1 MMSQSS
7 VDLRKYLPYPVWG
20 LVLLALYVTSHY
32 SYLLFHSLAEIF
44 SIIIAVGVFAIAWN
58 ARRFLDNN
66 YLLFLGVAYL
76 FVALIDLVHTLSYK
90 GMGVFPGYGANLP
103 TQLWIAARYLEAA
116 SLLAAPL
123 FLKRRLHPPRVF
135 ATYFVV
141 FVALLLLIFLG
152 IFPVCFVEGAGL
164 TAFKRLSEYL
174 ICFILA
180 GALALLWRHRRE
192 FDPGVLRMLSWS
204 IVLTIASELAFT
216 FYFGVY
222 DLSNLLGHMLK
233 ILSFYLI
240 YKALIQTAL
249 MNPFDLLFRNL
260 KLSEEALRKE
270 RDFVDS
276 LIKTAQAIVLV
287 VDPQGKIIRFN
298 PYLEQLSGRRLEE
311 VRGQDWITTFLPAR
325 ERSQFSQVF
334 AKSLAGA
341 AGDLVNSAP
350 LLTRD
355 GREREIEWYNRPLM
369 DARGN
374 LTGLLAIGHDIT
386 ARQRAEM
393 AVRQLNLQLE
403 KKIGEVSQRTA
414 ELEAA
419 YGELESFSYTVSHD
433 LRAPLR
439 GISGFC
445 QALEEDCGQSLG
457 LRGLDYLGK
466 VKACARRLEELIEAL
481 LRLSHTTRAEM
492 RRSRVDLSALATA
505 IAAAL
510 QSSAPER
517 RGEFIIAPGLEAEGD
532 PTMLRLVLENLLGN
546 AWKFT
551 AKADRARI
559 EFRVGPRP
567 DGSRVFLVRDN
578 GPGFD
583 MQYVHKLF
591 GAFQRLHDASEYPGS
606 GVGLATVQRL
616 IQRHGGRVWAEGAA
630 GQGATFYF
638 TLEPGENA
646 PGNPPAPSPTKT

>member
-7 VDLRKYLPYPVWG
+7 VDPRKYLPYPVWG
-20 LVLLALYVTSHY
+20 LVLLALYVTSLY

-123 FLKRRLHPPRVF
+123 FLKRRLHPAQVF
-135 ATYFVV
+135 AAYFVV

-164 TAFKRLSEYL
+164 TTFKRLSEYL

-180 GALALLWRHRRE
+180 GALGLLWRHRRE
-192 FDPGVLRMLSWS
+192 FDPGVLRLLSWS

-216 FYFGVY
+216 FYLGVY

-240 YKALIQTAL
+240 YQALIQTAL

-311 VRGQDWITTFLPAR
+311 VQGQDWITTFLPAR
-325 ERSQFSQVF
+325 ERSQFGQVF

-341 AGDLVNSAP
+341 AGELVNTSP
-350 LLTRD
+350 ILTRD
-355 GREREIEWYNRPLM
+355 GRERVIEWYNRPLM

-374 LTGLLAIGHDIT
+374 LAGLLAIGHDIT
-386 ARQRAEM
+386 ERQRAEM
-393 AVRQLNLQLE
+393 EVRQLNLQLE

-457 LRGLDYLGK
+457 PQGLDYLGK
-466 VKACARRLEELIEAL
+466 VKACARQLEGLIEAL
-481 LRLSHTTRAEM
+481 LQLSYTTRAEM
-492 RRSRVDLSALATA
+492 RRGRVDLSALAAA

-532 PTMLRLVLENLLGN
+532 PTMLLLVLENLLGN

-551 AKADRARI
+551 AKGDRARI
-559 EFRVGPRP
+559 EFRAGPQP

-578 GPGFD
+578 GAGFD

-591 GAFQRLHDASEYPGS
+591 GAFQRLHNASEYPGS

-616 IQRHGGRVWAEGAA
+616 IQRHGGRVWAEGSP
-630 GQGATFYF
+630 GRGATFYF

-646 PGNPPAPSPTKT
+646 PGNPPAPSPTKK